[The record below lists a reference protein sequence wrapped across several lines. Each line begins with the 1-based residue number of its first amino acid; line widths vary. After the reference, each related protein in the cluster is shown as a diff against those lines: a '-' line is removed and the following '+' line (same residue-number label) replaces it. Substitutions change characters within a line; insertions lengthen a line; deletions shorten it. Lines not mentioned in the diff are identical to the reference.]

1 MLPVSGPILRPRPLG
16 CPVALI
22 VGGVAFFFCS
32 PMLYYSQYKLA
43 VSMEGVLG
51 VLWVV
56 RDATNRLSIILRRD
70 AMCEWVHCMS
80 LYCLRHPPSPRAW
93 RRLLLVAMLFTV
105 GWLGCVFSCLHWV
118 LNSPVYAESGK
129 SRTLFRV
136 ATGIYPVVL
145 EIYLLLFL
153 GPVAL
158 TTVLTADLGHELD
171 LGPSQVIFHQDET
184 PLDIVESANISDGQN
199 GNQQEMDEAGGPK
212 LPFSQERQSG
222 GTGSVQ
228 DLETNNFW
236 RWARCRQRV
245 LHDLACTANSHV
257 SAMILAFVVLHF
269 YHSAFAC
276 SHTIIS
282 AINEPNLR
290 WKLAV
295 PVLHIICRNILF
307 ILLCWVAQRAN
318 SEHTRLSERV
328 QTYLAK
334 SSCTPTAG
342 RREVTREVFITR
354 DSAVGRRIR
363 TSQALDTRGEDS
375 AGLSAMASR
384 SARSLANGQQGN
396 ICHRLFNIFERN
408 YLRLLQMEFLGF
420 NVRTRRKRFNIL
432 GLFFLDL
439 TFLKTVFG
447 AILTYIV
454 VLYQF
459 GASFSSNKSE

>member
-1 MLPVSGPILRPRPLG
+1 VLIPAVSRGVWRSLVILLRSCGMLPVSGPILRPRPLG

-43 VSMEGVLG
+43 
-51 VLWVV
+51 
-56 RDATNRLSIILRRD
+56 D

-184 PLDIVESANISDGQN
+184 PLD
-199 GNQQEMDEAGGPK
+199 
-212 LPFSQERQSG
+212 
-222 GTGSVQ
+222 
-228 DLETNNFW
+228 
-236 RWARCRQRV
+236 RV

-342 RREVTREVFITR
+342 RRE
-354 DSAVGRRIR
+354 
-363 TSQALDTRGEDS
+363 
-375 AGLSAMASR
+375 
-384 SARSLANGQQGN
+384 
-396 ICHRLFNIFERN
+396 
-408 YLRLLQMEFLGF
+408 MEFLGF